1 MEGKNPLQLHV
12 LKRKI
17 EIIYLLLFWKELFPS
32 WSKIHDHNHFNKFLM
47 PHEVPNKNFTNK
59 ISKQTYLY
67 KNKYYM
73 QFPPK
78 TVKIF
83 TNLAYERI
91 RYLLFAIHLLI
102 EDNLPSPILHVN
114 SWFVKKER
122 SQIEALVYMS
132 S

>member
-12 LKRKI
+12 LKRKM

-32 WSKIHDHNHFNKFLM
+32 WSKIHNHNHFNKFLM

-78 TVKIF
+78 TKNIYQSCLRKNKIPPF
-83 TNLAYERI
+83 CHPPFNWGLS
-91 RYLLFAIHLLI
+91 
-102 EDNLPSPILHVN
+102 PSPILYVN